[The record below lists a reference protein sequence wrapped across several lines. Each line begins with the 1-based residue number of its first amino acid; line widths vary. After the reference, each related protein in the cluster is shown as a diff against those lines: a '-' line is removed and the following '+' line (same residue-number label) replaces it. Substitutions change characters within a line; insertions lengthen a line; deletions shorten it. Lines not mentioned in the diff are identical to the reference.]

1 MPHSQTQAQA
11 KVQSAGNTAA
21 TTQSVEEGPEF
32 VVTDPDL
39 DVLLNLSADIVKGRC
54 NHDTGVA
61 WLAALERVE
70 KRLAKVPPA
79 GSHDRQPSPP
89 CPTCEGAVAGESGTS

>member
-1 MPHSQTQAQA
+1 MPNRQTQAQ
-11 KVQSAGNTAA
+11 VQSAGNTAA
-21 TTQSVEEGPEF
+21 PAQSVEDEPEF

-39 DVLLNLSADIVKGRC
+39 DVLLNLSADMVKGRC

-79 GSHDRQPSPP
+79 GSPNRQPSPP
-89 CPTCEGAVAGESGTS
+89 GPTCEGAGVGESGTS

>member
-1 MPHSQTQAQA
+1 MPNRQTQ
-11 KVQSAGNTAA
+11 VQSSGNTAA
-21 TTQSVEEGPEF
+21 PAQSVDEGPEF

-39 DVLLNLSADIVKGRC
+39 DALLNLSADMVKGCC

-70 KRLAKVPPA
+70 KRLAKAPPA
-79 GSHDRQPSPP
+79 GFCDPQPSPP
-89 CPTCEGAVAGESGTS
+89 CPTCEGAGVGESGTS